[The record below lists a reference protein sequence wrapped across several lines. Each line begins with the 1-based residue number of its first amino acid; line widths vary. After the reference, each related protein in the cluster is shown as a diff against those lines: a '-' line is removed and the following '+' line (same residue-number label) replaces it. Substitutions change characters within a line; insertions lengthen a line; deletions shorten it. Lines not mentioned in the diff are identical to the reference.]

1 MVVNHHNMNC
11 ILQGFSVREVENH
24 SAGAFCV
31 LEKCLIPDSGFCFLG
46 PPYTHPRK
54 PQRMVYYGKMDCHN
68 DYENYIEIVK
78 YVFRDYKRE
87 SPLIINTMGWVK
99 GKPVY
104 M

>member
-1 MVVNHHNMNC
+1 
-11 ILQGFSVREVENH
+11 
-24 SAGAFCV
+24 
-31 LEKCLIPDSGFCFLG
+31 
-46 PPYTHPRK
+46 
-54 PQRMVYYGKMDCHN
+54 MVYYGKMTCQN
-68 DYENYIEIVK
+68 DYENYIEMVK